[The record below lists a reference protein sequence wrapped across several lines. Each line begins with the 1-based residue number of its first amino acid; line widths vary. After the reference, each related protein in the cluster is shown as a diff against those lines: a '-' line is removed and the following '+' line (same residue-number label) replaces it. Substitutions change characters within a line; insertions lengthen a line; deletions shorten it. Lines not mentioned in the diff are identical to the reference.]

1 MNEFEYKGF
10 TYSSDDS
17 RLGDKESI
25 KGKSS
30 EPPKLYKYYSYN
42 NFSIDA
48 LRNQYLYASHPY
60 QFNDSMDS
68 SWALLDF
75 NKMTE
80 NQYDRIWSQI
90 KGSSFYEKR
99 KYMKV
104 HEFKNIIHKFLLRKT
119 SKEEEKVLNEFEKRL
134 LAHNAESVF
143 EHTPSEIIQRELS
156 KKIVKAT
163 RTRYTLVYQW
173 AAVAALLILISVGSW
188 WFSSTESTKIVASTP
203 IEWQEVSTRKGET
216 REVHLPDGS
225 VVTLNGESSLLYPT
239 TFSESVRKVTLI
251 GEAFFEVTPNPDKS
265 FVVQTEQ
272 LSTEVLGTSFNI
284 EAYAMQKD
292 VKVTLATGKVRV
304 KAGMQELILAP
315 AQQAVYQ
322 KDKAEMYAK
331 QVNIALYT
339 DWRKGILHFD
349 ESSLIVVAAQI
360 EKFYGIPVQL
370 EVKDAEHYY
379 ISGTFVKEPL
389 EVVLKQLSFTDEEL
403 TYKFIGGKL
412 LISHKK

>member
-1 MNEFEYKGF
+1 M
-10 TYSSDDS
+10 
-17 RLGDKESI
+17 
-25 KGKSS
+25 
-30 EPPKLYKYYSYN
+30 
-42 NFSIDA
+42 
-48 LRNQYLYASHPY
+48 
-60 QFNDSMDS
+60 
-68 SWALLDF
+68 
-75 NKMTE
+75 
-80 NQYDRIWSQI
+80 
-90 KGSSFYEKR
+90 
-99 KYMKV
+99 
-104 HEFKNIIHKFLLRKT
+104 
-119 SKEEEKVLNEFEKRL
+119 
-134 LAHNAESVF
+134 
-143 EHTPSEIIQRELS
+143 
-156 KKIVKAT
+156 
-163 RTRYTLVYQW
+163 
-173 AAVAALLILISVGSW
+173 
-188 WFSSTESTKIVASTP
+188 
-203 IEWQEVSTRKGET
+203 STRKGET

-265 FVVQTEQ
+265 FVVETEQ

-349 ESSLIVVAAQI
+349 ESSLTVVAAQI

-403 TYKFIGGKL
+403 NYKFIGGKL